1 MSKTKSRL
9 RMRWRAW
16 EEDRLK
22 SFLLSRKKNLIVNLY
37 KNILAGELR
46 YRREDRF
53 FIDMSEMVG
62 RTPEQCKSK
71 MQKFEKN
78 AYTEFLKVPES
89 HYDMFQWLR
98 KKRSRKLGS
107 KGKNSKSN
115 NKQNTADEK
124 FGQLRNQILEELNSA
139 KISYSGKSLFA
150 LDIFHFFMF
159 FK

>member
-1 MSKTKSRL
+1 
-9 RMRWRAW
+9 MRWKTW

-22 SFLLSRKKNLIVNLY
+22 SFLLSRKKNLIINLY

-53 FIDMSEMVG
+53 FIDMSEIVG

-71 MQKFEKN
+71 MQKYEKN

-98 KKRSRKLGS
+98 KKRSRKFGS
-107 KGKNSKSN
+107 KSKKNNNEISKL
-115 NKQNTADEK
+115 NKDEEYCKLREQILRELNTA
-124 FGQLRNQILEELNSA
+124 R
-139 KISYSGKSLFA
+139 ISYSGKICSYRY
-150 LDIFHFFMF
+150 I
-159 FK
+159 

>member
-1 MSKTKSRL
+1 
-9 RMRWRAW
+9 MRWRAW
-16 EEDRLK
+16 EEDRLR

-53 FIDMSEMVG
+53 FIDMSQIVG

-98 KKRSRKLGS
+98 KKRSK
-107 KGKNSKSN
+107 
-115 NKQNTADEK
+115 K
-124 FGQLRNQILEELNSA
+124 FGSSAKKRNGKSSKESKEEEYSKLRKRILEELNTA
-139 KISYSGKSLFA
+139 KISYSGKKGFLC
-150 LDIFHFFMF
+150 IYTG
-159 FK
+159 FKKNIRKRLKIRY